1 MTLIFTGGGTGGHLV
16 IALSLAQA
24 AKARGHK
31 VVFIGSM
38 SGQDRQ
44 WFEHGT
50 VFEETYFLETTGVVN
65 KKGLGK
71 LTAMWKIF
79 KAVIKS
85 ARIIRTLRADA
96 IVSVGGFSAAPA
108 AIAAIT
114 MKRPLYIH
122 EQNAVTGKLNTLLRP
137 YAKGFFSS
145 YETGEGHC
153 DYPVNELYFQQARTR
168 TQVKTVIFLGGS
180 QGAKFINDLA
190 LQCAPWLREKEI
202 AIIHQCGAS
211 EEERVRHAYHELGID
226 AEVYGFTTQIAQ
238 LIEKSDFAVSR
249 SGASTLWELCA
260 ARVPAFFIPFPHA
273 AADHQFHNARYI
285 VEHNVGWCER
295 QGEGILPKLQEA
307 ISSDIQSKSEAL
319 SRLIAGN
326 GAQHII
332 ELVEKTLTF
341 KIK

>member
-24 AKARGHK
+24 AKGRGHK

-44 WFEHGT
+44 WFEDGT

-65 KKGLGK
+65 KKGFGK
-71 LTAMWKIF
+71 LGAIWKIF
-79 KAVIKS
+79 KAVIES
-85 ARIIRTLRADA
+85 RRIIKRLCADA

-108 AIAAIT
+108 SIAAIT
-114 MKRPLYIH
+114 MKCPLYIH
-122 EQNAVTGKLNTLLRP
+122 EQNAITGKLNTLLRP
-137 YAKGFFSS
+137 YASGFFSS
-145 YETGEGHC
+145 YEMGAGHC
-153 DYPVNELYFQQARTR
+153 DYPVNALYFEHARTR
-168 TQVKTVIFLGGS
+168 TEVKTVVFLGGS

-190 LQCAPWLREKEI
+190 LQCAPWLRQKGI
-202 AIIHQCGAS
+202 SIIHQCGVS

-238 LIEKSDFAVSR
+238 LIERSDFAVSR

-260 ARVPAFFIPFPHA
+260 ARVPAFFIPFPFA

-295 QGEGILPKLQEA
+295 QGEEVLSKLQEA

-319 SRLIAGN
+319 SGLIAMN

-332 ELVEKTLTF
+332 KMVEQGSKG
-341 KIK
+341 